1 MEDSMKMRTRARRF
15 ALQMLY
21 QKEFVDYSTP
31 QVRKLFWAE
40 ATTSENIR
48 QFANLLLEGTMA
60 HQKTI
65 DKAIQSVT
73 TNWTLPRMPV
83 IDRCIL
89 RSATYELL
97 YLVDIPP
104 AVSINEAIELAKT
117 YSTDDSPK
125 FINGVLD
132 KIKDSAAD
140 WVRLEEKRT
149 SNWKD

>member
-1 MEDSMKMRTRARRF
+1 
-15 ALQMLY
+15 
-21 QKEFVDYSTP
+21 
-31 QVRKLFWAE
+31 
-40 ATTSENIR
+40 
-48 QFANLLLEGTMA
+48 
-60 HQKTI
+60 
-65 DKAIQSVT
+65 
-73 TNWTLPRMPV
+73 MPI

-117 YSTDDSPK
+117 YSTEDSPK

-132 KIKDSAAD
+132 KIKDSDAD

-149 SNWKD
+149 SNWKDSH